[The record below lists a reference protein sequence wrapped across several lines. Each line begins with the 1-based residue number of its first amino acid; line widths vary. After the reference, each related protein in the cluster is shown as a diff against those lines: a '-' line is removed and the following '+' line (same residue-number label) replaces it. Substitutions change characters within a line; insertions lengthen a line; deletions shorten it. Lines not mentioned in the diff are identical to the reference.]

1 MGTVDGKVKILFT
14 EPGLKIFIDL
24 PHLHKQA
31 VTSLEFF
38 KENTKFLSGSLDST
52 IKIWILKHGTEP

>member
-1 MGTVDGKVKILFT
+1 VGTVDGKVKILST
-14 EPGLKIFIDL
+14 EPGLKIFLDL

-38 KENTKFLSGSLDST
+38 MENTKVLGTSL
-52 IKIWILKHGTEP
+52 LNLGQVN